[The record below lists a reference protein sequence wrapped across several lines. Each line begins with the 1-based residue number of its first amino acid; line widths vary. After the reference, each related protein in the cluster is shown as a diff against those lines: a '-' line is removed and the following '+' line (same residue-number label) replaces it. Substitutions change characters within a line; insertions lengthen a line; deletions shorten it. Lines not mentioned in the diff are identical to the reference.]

1 MYLLFIF
8 MIIVFDRIPVLFQSN
23 TLLDKSINRYNYKDK
38 FKIIYKYQFFLIKW
52 NTSSPNLMYLNYS
65 YTSLKIIQMIKY

>member
-1 MYLLFIF
+1 MYLLFVS

-23 TLLDKSINRYNYKDK
+23 TLLDTSINRYNYKDK

-52 NTSSPNLMYLNYS
+52 NMSSPNLMYLNYS
-65 YTSLKIIQMIKY
+65 YTSLKIIQIIKC